1 MATGADH
8 TQAGMEDSGPPAR
21 LDRMSARQRAFLPA
35 VLVVALS
42 ASASNAAGR
51 GVQSPCRLAAPA
63 EVKAAFGGKVG
74 AGTVDT
80 SIPGAPVC
88 RYGVNASNLG
98 LSGTAVVFGTPGQTP
113 APSPLA
119 KKPGPAR
126 GPVP

>member
-8 TQAGMEDSGPPAR
+8 TEAGMQDSGPPAR

-42 ASASNAAGR
+42 ASASNAAGE
-51 GVQSPCRLAAPA
+51 GVQGPCGLAAPV

-88 RYGVNASNLG
+88 RYGVKASNLG
-98 LSGTAVVFGTPGQTP
+98 RSGTAVVFVTPGQTP
-113 APSPLA
+113 ATFALA
-119 KKPGPAR
+119 KKLVPGAV
-126 GPVP
+126 PVS